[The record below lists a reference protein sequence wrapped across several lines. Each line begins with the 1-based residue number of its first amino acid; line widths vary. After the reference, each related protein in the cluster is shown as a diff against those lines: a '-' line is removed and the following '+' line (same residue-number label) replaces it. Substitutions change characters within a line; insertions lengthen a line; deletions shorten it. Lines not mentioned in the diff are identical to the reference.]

1 MVISGFPPRDGG
13 GGGGGGGGDVVVSS
27 FLHPK
32 IARANITVKQS
43 FLIGRNYKL
52 DSPYKMLQK
61 SNKNLT

>member
-13 GGGGGGGGDVVVSS
+13 GGGGGDVGVSS

-32 IARANITVKQS
+32 IARANITVKQNL
-43 FLIGRNYKL
+43 LIGRNYKVDL
-52 DSPYKMLQK
+52 PYKILQK